1 MMYVHVKSP
10 GRQGSFTPSDY
21 VTNVTLMGRMGYI
34 PILPVTQP
42 IKKIK
47 GVVCQCYGD
56 RDGVVWCERT
66 FNVMSSADTWEEMNC
81 DKK

>member
-1 MMYVHVKSP
+1 
-10 GRQGSFTPSDY
+10 
-21 VTNVTLMGRMGYI
+21 MGYI
-34 PILPVTQP
+34 PILPVTLP

-47 GVVCQCYGD
+47 GAVSQCYGD

-66 FNVMSSADTWEEMNC
+66 FDVMSSADACEEMSF